1 LFKPYWKVLG
11 FSIIKDIINK
21 PQKAQQLADLTEQ
34 TVRQL
39 LVLTQAY
46 TLPHLVLTK
55 RRDIVEKI
63 AQARKVS
70 VAEVLTQPRNNL
82 AKILALL
89 LSQSVPDVESNAME
103 TLAAIEPAIREGSN
117 NKLEALIALDI
128 TGVAIEILMLAAERD
143 VSKKAPVREQKVSI
157 MDVLTD
163 MCSITAHSVHSLGS
177 LIQRVDS
184 AGPPP
189 KRKAWT
195 SFAKLTFWGL
205 LHTFRTSWRV
215 PSPKARPRHIHCL
228 SAKDVSQPSETSS
241 ALHATV

>member
-1 LFKPYWKVLG
+1 MFRPYWRILG
-11 FSIIKDIINK
+11 FSAIKDIVSK

-89 LSQSVPDVESNAME
+89 LSQSVPDVESHAME

-117 NKLEALIALDI
+117 NKLEALVALDI
-128 TGVAIEILMLAAERD
+128 TGIAIEILMLSAEQEK
-143 VSKKAPVREQKVSI
+143 SKKASVCKRTAPVTDALTNMLSI
-157 MDVLTD
+157 IVR
-163 MCSITAHSVHSLGS
+163 SVRLLASP
-177 LIQRVDS
+177 IPRMVS
-184 AGPPP
+184 AGLLP
-189 KRKAWT
+189 KPEVWT
-195 SFAKLTFWGL
+195 SFAKPTF
-205 LHTFRTSWRV
+205 
-215 PSPKARPRHIHCL
+215 
-228 SAKDVSQPSETSS
+228 
-241 ALHATV
+241 

>member
-1 LFKPYWKVLG
+1 MFKPYWRILS
-11 FSIIKDIINK
+11 FSVIKDIINK

-55 RRDIVEKI
+55 RRDIIEKI

-89 LSQSVPDVESNAME
+89 LSQSVPDVESHAME

-128 TGVAIEILMLAAERD
+128 TGVAIEILMLSAERD
-143 VSKKAPVREQKVSI
+143 KSKKAPVRQ
-157 MDVLTD
+157 
-163 MCSITAHSVHSLGS
+163 
-177 LIQRVDS
+177 
-184 AGPPP
+184 
-189 KRKAWT
+189 
-195 SFAKLTFWGL
+195 
-205 LHTFRTSWRV
+205 
-215 PSPKARPRHIHCL
+215 
-228 SAKDVSQPSETSS
+228 
-241 ALHATV
+241 